1 PEDLFVVPF
10 GEDDPL
16 GIALGFVDDVP
27 GDLFGAPLG
36 GFEVFDIFGH
46 VLDGLAGNATVH
58 GGLGNGRGDVEQDA
72 GVERFGDDV
81 FPAEREFDV
90 AVGFVDGVGYFF
102 PGQFGQGMNR
112 SQFHFFI
119 DGAGMDV

>member
-1 PEDLFVVPF
+1 GGADLRFVADQDGDGDPFVDQFFGRPEDLFVVPF

-27 GDLFGAPLG
+27 GDLFGAPLV

-72 GVERFGDDV
+72 G
-81 FPAEREFDV
+81 
-90 AVGFVDGVGYFF
+90 
-102 PGQFGQGMNR
+102 
-112 SQFHFFI
+112 
-119 DGAGMDV
+119 